1 MGGRRIVPHPS
12 LPSSCLP
19 LRVNPFLSFRF
30 ILSFIQSLSI
40 SQSQYITIQ
49 LYQNQQIKYRWR
61 KIIVLIELYPTKS
74 LYLCIAMKKKITRN
88 ISEQT
93 RQMRRERMKLPPFDQ
108 YKGLDSARYSF
119 ALSLGEAYYIDK
131 EMKRRKCSKS
141 EVIRSCIDYIINN
154 NIIIN

>member
-1 MGGRRIVPHPS
+1 
-12 LPSSCLP
+12 
-19 LRVNPFLSFRF
+19 
-30 ILSFIQSLSI
+30 
-40 SQSQYITIQ
+40 
-49 LYQNQQIKYRWR
+49 
-61 KIIVLIELYPTKS
+61 
-74 LYLCIAMKKKITRN
+74 MKKKITRN

-108 YKGLDSARYSF
+108 YRGLDSARYSF
-119 ALSLGEAYYIDK
+119 ALSLSEAYYIDK